1 MQRMRVR
8 WLMAVAI
15 SAGIML
21 TTAAAWGAANGDGA
35 QPNAPGDGNR
45 PAATDKA
52 PAPRA
57 NAEQIHMLLSANGVP
72 LVGDSFT
79 PTRDR
84 RPSSEV
90 LAFENAVQTPR
101 DAGSGMATGRRQYQP
116 LLIRKRIDKSSP
128 LLMKALTNGDRIDGQ
143 IQFFRPS
150 PGGGGM
156 EHYYTITIT
165 GGRLVDY
172 KLYSSPGEPG
182 PMEEL
187 HLTFDRISW
196 TYVGG
201 GITHEDTWSSQK

>member
-1 MQRMRVR
+1 MQGMRFR
-8 WLMAVAI
+8 WLMGVAI
-15 SAGIML
+15 IAGITL
-21 TTAAAWGAANGDGA
+21 TTAAAWGAASGDGA
-35 QPNAPGDGNR
+35 QTNAAGDGTR
-45 PAATDKA
+45 PAATDRA
-52 PAPRA
+52 PAA
-57 NAEQIHMLLSANGVP
+57 NAGQIHMLLTANGVP
-72 LVGDSFT
+72 LVGESLT
-79 PTRDR
+79 PAKAP
-84 RPSSEV
+84 RPSIEA

-116 LLIRKRIDKSSP
+116 LLIRKQIDKSSP

-172 KLYSSPGEPG
+172 KLSSSPGEVG

-187 HLTFDRISW
+187 HLTFERISW

-201 GITHEDTWSSQK
+201 GITHEDTWTGQK